1 MSDENFREKL
11 IKKDEAF
18 YDEFTKAFLESIGII
33 TPTLKQ
39 ILLTKKMLSQAW
51 VRLPIHID
59 DRLTEMEK
67 KCLALFYRGFSLKE
81 VADFLK
87 VALKTVQ
94 NHRDSIF
101 QKLFSKNLREAI
113 KEGVRYRLIDS

>member
-1 MSDENFREKL
+1 MSDEKFTEKL
-11 IKKDEAF
+11 FKKDETF
-18 YDEFTKAFLESIGII
+18 YDEFTKDFLEWIDIAKP
-33 TPTLKQ
+33 TPKQ

-51 VRLPIHID
+51 VKLSIHVD
-59 DRLTEMEK
+59 DRLTETEK

-81 VADFLK
+81 VANFLK

-94 NHRDSIF
+94 NHRDNIF

-113 KEGVRYRLIDS
+113 KEGVRYRLIDL